1 MDRKPDYDVCVN
13 HKAINGEIEPEYRVL
28 GTQLALARR
37 SAGLTQ
43 REVAERARIGRPT
56 LANIEKGRQRVLYHQ
71 FLDIADALG
80 ADPRELLPA
89 PTPPSPALEDLDD
102 LQPPPHV
109 VDWVRRGLARTGGH
123 DRDSEG

>member
-1 MDRKPDYDVCVN
+1 VDRKTVDG
-13 HKAINGEIEPEYRVL
+13 KIEPEYRVL
-28 GTQLALARR
+28 GMQLALARR

-43 REVAERARIGRPT
+43 REVAERAGIGRPT

-80 ADPRELLPA
+80 SDPRELLPA
-89 PTPPSPALEDLDD
+89 PTRPSPALEDLDD
-102 LQPPPHV
+102 LQPPPDV
-109 VDWVRRGLARTGGH
+109 VDWVRRGVARTGGH

>member
-1 MDRKPDYDVCVN
+1 MD
-13 HKAINGEIEPEYRVL
+13 HKTINVEIEPEYLVL
-28 GTQLALARR
+28 GMQLALARR

-43 REVAERARIGRPT
+43 REISERAGIGRPT

-71 FLDIADALG
+71 FLDIARALG
-80 ADPRELLPA
+80 SDPRELLPA
-89 PTPPSPALEDLDD
+89 PALPSPALEHLDD
-102 LQPPPHV
+102 LQPPPNV

>member
-1 MDRKPDYDVCVN
+1 MD
-13 HKAINGEIEPEYRVL
+13 HKTISSEVGPEYQVL
-28 GTQLALARR
+28 GTQLALTRR

-43 REVAERARIGRPT
+43 REVAERAGIGRPT

-71 FLDIADALG
+71 FLDIAHALG

-89 PTPPSPALEDLDD
+89 PTPPSN
-102 LQPPPHV
+102 V

-123 DRDSEG
+123 DTDSQG